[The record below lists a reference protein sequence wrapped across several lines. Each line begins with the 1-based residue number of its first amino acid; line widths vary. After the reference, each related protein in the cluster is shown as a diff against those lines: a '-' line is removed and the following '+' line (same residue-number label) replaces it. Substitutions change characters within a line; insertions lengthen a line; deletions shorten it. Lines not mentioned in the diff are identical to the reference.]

1 MFWEVMTLVELM
13 YLVFFLLLLGGP
25 IGGLCKLIEWAKG
38 REARH
43 QTEIRQRREARRQ
56 QPKVKEIVKVA

>member
-1 MFWEVMTLVELM
+1 MVELM
-13 YLVFFLLLLGGP
+13 YLTFFLLLLCGP

-43 QTEIRQRREARRQ
+43 QTEIRQRREARR
-56 QPKVKEIVKVA
+56 KEPRLREITRAA